1 VHLAFQFV
9 LHLNRQKS
17 AFLSCFPRGK
27 GGTWSDTK
35 GRWTTLTN
43 VGRLKLMIER
53 ADERV
58 ENDPMFRVPRSR
70 GTRSILAKGE
80 PRRMITE
87 IIGRGNAPCYKRAK
101 AGVDMSQNRVF
112 DDFARLVTDASEMAQ
127 GVRREAETAMKSQL
141 ERLLATMDV
150 VTREEFEAVKQM
162 AAKARDDN
170 KKLSQR
176 VAALEAAIKAEPKG
190 SGG

>member
-1 VHLAFQFV
+1 MNL
-9 LHLNRQKS
+9 
-17 AFLSCFPRGK
+17 G
-27 GGTWSDTK
+27 
-35 GRWTTLTN
+35 
-43 VGRLKLMIER
+43 
-53 ADERV
+53 
-58 ENDPMFRVPRSR
+58 ENDPISRIPIAEKHDRFWRKASR
-70 GTRSILAKGE
+70 GASSHKLLAAG
-80 PRRMITE
+80 ML
-87 IIGRGNAPCYKRAK
+87 RATS
-101 AGVDMSQNRVF
+101 AQRLEWIMSQNRVY

-141 ERLLATMDV
+141 ERLLAMMDV

-176 VAALEAAIKAEPKG
+176 VAALEAVIKAEPEG